1 MDWNVSFTSLVET
14 DLGWKGE
21 GWKREKEKGER
32 RSLGEVESGRGRQCQ
47 SERKGERE
55 ERNLERESKHVPLRE
70 RGMRT
75 SVSSARPPGTSPVV
89 STQALLLLRGLE
101 QDGRD
106 PHRIGR
112 DLGEVRTRSFFFFE
126 P

>member
-1 MDWNVSFTSLVET
+1 MSESE
-14 DLGWKGE
+14 E
-21 GWKREKEKGER
+21 RRESGTEPGER
-32 RSLGEVESGRGRQCQ
+32 A
-47 SERKGERE
+47 
-55 ERNLERESKHVPLRE
+55 SKHVPLRE